1 MTRNRWCIW
10 LKKVVNFPTHCHYN
24 PLMNIRPPINT
35 LCCTHSSFKAVWANF
50 GQEASQVVSTGL
62 LRSFVAP
69 SSIYWSLFS
78 AIIYAYWPRCGLLV
92 SPTWFLKVYQ
102 FKVSF
107 LGGAPSTKRGGC
119 CDFMS
124 SPFSTALTGQSK
136 EFMGG
141 MDLQPLMNTTRGTER
156 GEICIWNLIEDQRL
170 LQIIQ
175 PQVSKSNISSLK
187 ASKSGG
193 NSWPLPNHLGW
204 SETIRWGGDGCGC
217 EMSGWSARSL
227 SSCTSVTGSQWRAV
241 SASQRPQ
248 GGAYNG
254 SAATKR
260 SALLRS
266 QGSSLMLGFPARQA
280 DTPFAINIS
289 DWLDRIVQGNCQI
302 WGTKKP
308 LSPYVT
314 L

>member
-1 MTRNRWCIW
+1 
-10 LKKVVNFPTHCHYN
+10 
-24 PLMNIRPPINT
+24 MNIWPPINT
-35 LCCTHSSFKAVWANF
+35 LCSTHSSFKAVWANF
-50 GQEASQVVSTGL
+50 GQGASQVVSTGL

-175 PQVSKSNISSLK
+175 PQVNQILAVWRPASEQEWRKFLASSQPSRVVGDNQMGRRWLWLWDEWLVSSLSLFLHLGDWQSVEGSECQSAPPGRRIQWVSSNQAVSTPSLSGFIFDARIPSAAARYALCHQHFRLAGQNSSGKLSNLGYEETPLPLCNIVINWEGPPPPPSNI
-187 ASKSGG
+187 
-193 NSWPLPNHLGW
+193 
-204 SETIRWGGDGCGC
+204 
-217 EMSGWSARSL
+217 
-227 SSCTSVTGSQWRAV
+227 VT
-241 SASQRPQ
+241 
-248 GGAYNG
+248 N
-254 SAATKR
+254 
-260 SALLRS
+260 
-266 QGSSLMLGFPARQA
+266 
-280 DTPFAINIS
+280 
-289 DWLDRIVQGNCQI
+289 
-302 WGTKKP
+302 
-308 LSPYVT
+308 
-314 L
+314 